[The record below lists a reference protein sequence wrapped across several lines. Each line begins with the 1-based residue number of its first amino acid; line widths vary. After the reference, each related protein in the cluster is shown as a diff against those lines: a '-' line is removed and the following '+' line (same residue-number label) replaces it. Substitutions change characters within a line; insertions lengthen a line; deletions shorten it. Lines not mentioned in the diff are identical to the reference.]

1 MNFPQGLLYTK
12 DHEWV
17 HVDGD
22 VATVGITDFAQG
34 ELGDVVFVQLP
45 DVGKRVAQ
53 GESFGTIEAVK
64 AVADIYSPV
73 TGEIVQVNASLSE
86 KPETMNQD
94 PYGTGWVAKI
104 KVTNLAADRAHLMDP
119 AAYTDFTSA

>member
-1 MNFPQGLLYTK
+1 MNIPQGLLYTK

-17 HVDGD
+17 KLDGD

-34 ELGDVVFVQLP
+34 ELGDVVFVQQP
-45 DVGKRVAQ
+45 DVGKHVAQ

-73 TGEIVQVNASLSE
+73 SGEVVEVNSVLTDT
-86 KPETMNQD
+86 PEIMNQD
-94 PYGTGWVAKI
+94 PYGAGWITKI
-104 KVTNLAADRAHLMDP
+104 KVSNLAADKVHLMDA

>member
-1 MNFPQGLLYTK
+1 MNIPQGLLYTK

>member
-1 MNFPQGLLYTK
+1 MNVPQNLLYTK

-17 HVDGD
+17 RLEGD
-22 VATVGITDFAQG
+22 TAVVGITDFAQG

-45 DVGKRVAQ
+45 DKGKTVKQ
-53 GESFGTIEAVK
+53 GESLGTIEAVK

-73 TGEIVQVNASLSE
+73 SGQVVEANASLND

-94 PYGTGWVAKI
+94 PYASGWVAKI
-104 KVTNLAADRAHLMDP
+104 KVSNIAAEKASLLDP
-119 AAYTDFTSA
+119 AAYAKLISA